1 MALKKRP
8 RRSIYI
14 DMFRIQADLAKR
26 AGEGT
31 NYAVALRAIGQDLT
45 GLLIESLE
53 IAVQDGV
60 FHARGIC
67 FGVSK
72 ESSREPFTR
81 SYSTDDINRLDEL
94 GESHQTGVPGT
105 PDASSLPESLRT
117 VGRVVDEKKG
127 RLVKLFKD
135 ERKIAFEYENE
146 NGTLQK
152 QEHYSLSHYKG
163 QQEGL
168 SQRGTKT
175 GQDVWKDS
183 RD

>member
-1 MALKKRP
+1 
-8 RRSIYI
+8 
-14 DMFRIQADLAKR
+14 MFRIQADLAKR
-26 AGEGT
+26 TRDGLD
-31 NYAVALRAIGQDLT
+31 YAVALRAIGQNLT

-53 IAVQDGV
+53 ITVQDGV

-81 SYSTDDINRLDEL
+81 SYTRADIHRLNEL
-94 GESHQTGVPGT
+94 GESCQTGIPGT

-117 VGRVVDEKKG
+117 AGRVVDENKG

-135 ERKIAFEYENE
+135 ERKIAFEYEDE
-146 NGTLQK
+146 NGALQK

-175 GQDVWKDS
+175 GRDVWKDS

>member
-1 MALKKRP
+1 
-8 RRSIYI
+8 
-14 DMFRIQADLAKR
+14 MFRLQANLGKP
-26 AGEGT
+26 AGSKLEH
-31 NYAVALRAIGQDLT
+31 AVALRAIGQDLS

-53 IAVQDGV
+53 ITVQDGV
-60 FHARGIC
+60 YHARGSC
-67 FGVSK
+67 FSVSK

-81 SYSTDDINRLDEL
+81 SYSTENIKRLDEL
-94 GESHQTGVPGT
+94 GATRQAGIPGT
-105 PDASSLPESLRT
+105 PDASSLTESLRT

-135 ERKIAFEYENE
+135 ERKITFEYEDE
-146 NGTLQK
+146 NGALQK
-152 QEHYSLSHYKG
+152 QEHYGLSHYKG

-183 RD
+183 R

>member
-1 MALKKRP
+1 M
-8 RRSIYI
+8 
-14 DMFRIQADLAKR
+14 QADLAKR
-26 AGEGT
+26 ARDGLDH
-31 NYAVALRAIGQDLT
+31 AVALRAIGQGLT

-53 IAVQDGV
+53 ITVQDGV

-81 SYSTDDINRLDEL
+81 SYTRADIHRLDEL
-94 GESHQTGVPGT
+94 GESRQTGIPGT

-117 VGRVVDEKKG
+117 AGRVVDENKG

-135 ERKIAFEYENE
+135 ERKIAFEYEDE
-146 NGTLQK
+146 NGALQK

-183 RD
+183 R